1 MKAGRQTKIL
11 QLIQNYEINTQDE
24 LLRRLREEGFDVTQ
38 ATISRDIKELR
49 IIKAS
54 SPDGK
59 YRYATGKDGG
69 KDSHTKFYSLFID
82 SVLSVV
88 SAKNMV
94 CIKSLPGMAQA
105 ICAAMDSLPWKGV
118 VGTIAGDDTIFVL
131 CNDNACAAQLTQKLC
146 ELQQDR

>member
-54 SPDGK
+54 SQTENIGTLPEK
-59 YRYATGKDGG
+59 TVEKILTRNFIPCL
-69 KDSHTKFYSLFID
+69 SIPFFPLFPQKIWF
-82 SVLSVV
+82 VLSRFLVWHKRF
-88 SAKNMV
+88 A
-94 CIKSLPGMAQA
+94 P
-105 ICAAMDSLPWKGV
+105 AMDSLPWKGV

-146 ELQQDR
+146 EFLQDR